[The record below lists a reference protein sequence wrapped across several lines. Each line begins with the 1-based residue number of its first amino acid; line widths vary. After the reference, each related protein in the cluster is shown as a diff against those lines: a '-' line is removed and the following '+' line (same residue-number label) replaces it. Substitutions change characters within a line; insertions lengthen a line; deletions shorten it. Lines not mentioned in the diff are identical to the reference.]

1 MAPQRELDCPEG
13 VTKLDLAGKTVM
25 PGLIDCHDHLADLE
39 GSMQQR
45 AAIPP
50 TLAIFKTAAVF
61 HDTLLGGC
69 TGIRDASGVDLGM
82 KMAVEQGLI
91 PGPRLKISVVILSQ
105 FGGHNDHTEPAGI
118 DSRFPKLDTVPSGI
132 CDGVDECRRKTREV
146 IRAGADWIKI
156 ATTGGVGTPIGGP
169 LLRQFSREEVQAI
182 VDTAHA
188 AGKPVMSHAYG
199 GEGVKICLD
208 AGVDS
213 IEHGAAIDDELI
225 EQMARQGTWL
235 VPTFTVLRKILAI
248 GEAQPSPLPEYMPRK
263 ARGLISQQMESFP
276 KALAAGVKIAMGTD
290 AGGFGHGK
298 NAGELAYMVAGG
310 YDADAGDCCVNPHG
324 CRMYGPWRRRWRITR
339 WYVRRPAGCRRRSAR
354 GCAHPRRSRATALDH
369 ERWRADQEHAGR
381 PPEVISAQRL
391 VLPLRAY
398 IDWKEELMAPTE
410 FRWLPVTTLPN
421 GAELRLPMHTVQGAR
436 PGPTL
441 GLSAAI
447 HGNEV
452 FPSNGIIQRIL
463 EHTRSGRAFGHGHR
477 DSDPESTCVRRKVAP
492 CARRWHESQ

>member
-1 MAPQRELDCPEG
+1 MASVLRQVAPQRDLDCPEG

-50 TLAIFKTAAVF
+50 TLAVFKTAAVF

-132 CDGVDECRRKTREV
+132 CDGVDACRRKVREV

-248 GEAQPSPLPEYMPRK
+248 GEARCLAA
-263 ARGLISQQMESFP
+263 ARIHAAQGTELIAQQIESFP
-276 KALAAGVKIAMGTD
+276 KAFAAGVKIAMGTD

-298 NAGELAYMVAGG
+298 NAGELAYMVAAGMTPMQAIVASTRMG
-310 YDADAGDCCVNPHG
+310 AECMGLGADVGV
-324 CRMYGPWRRRWRITR
+324 
-339 WYVRRPAGCRRRSAR
+339 
-354 GCAHPRRSRATALDH
+354 
-369 ERWRADQEHAGR
+369 
-381 PPEVISAQRL
+381 
-391 VLPLRAY
+391 LRAGMFA
-398 IDWKEELMAPTE
+398 DLLVVDGDPLAD
-410 FRWLPVTTLPN
+410 V
-421 GAELRLPMHTVQGAR
+421 
-436 PGPTL
+436 
-441 GLSAAI
+441 
-447 HGNEV
+447 
-452 FPSNGIIQRIL
+452 RIL
-463 EHTRSGRAFGHGHR
+463 EDRARLRLIMKDGVQIKN
-477 DSDPESTCVRRKVAP
+477 TLAT
-492 CARRWHESQ
+492 A